1 VVVIASEARLG
12 RESVAIS
19 SLVSGIRLRLPR
31 RPYGLLAMTYYGFFD
46 IPRIP
51 GQSNRRQRLKSSPHS
66 GLPSKPTDIRVQ
78 P

>member
-12 RESVAIS
+12 RASVAIS

-31 RPYGLLAMTYYGFFD
+31 RPYGLLAMTYYGFFNT
-46 IPRIP
+46 PRVR
-51 GQSNRRQRLKSSPHS
+51 GQSNWRQRLKSSLDS
-66 GLPSKPTDIRVQ
+66 GMSSKPMDIRVQ